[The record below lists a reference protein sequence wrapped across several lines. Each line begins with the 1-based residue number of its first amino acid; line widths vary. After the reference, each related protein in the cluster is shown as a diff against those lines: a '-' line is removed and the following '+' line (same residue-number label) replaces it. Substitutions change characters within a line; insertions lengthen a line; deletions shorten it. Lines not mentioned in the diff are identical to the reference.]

1 VDLDWAGVSSIL
13 GVVAFFGLLLQASRR
28 RLSWLRRP
36 AYILSRLEVDP
47 DGGLDAW
54 LILRNGGRDSG
65 YVSSFF
71 LEAHI
76 NPTYFECREQERWET
91 AQLIANTA
99 EDALATI
106 PPGDTIKR
114 CRLRVVKLD
123 AQTRFIPPHEELR
136 ICREIITLGVK
147 MRVKLDTSEG
157 AIELFGRSLGHPVA
171 IERVPVARRVSRLLC
186 W

>member
-1 VDLDWAGVSSIL
+1 VDLDWSGVSSIL

-47 DGGLDAW
+47 VGGLDAW

-65 YVSSFF
+65 YLSSFF
-71 LEAHI
+71 VEAHI
-76 NPTYFECREQERWET
+76 DLRHLQREEEEKWQA
-91 AQLIANTA
+91 AQLLVNTA
-99 EDALATI
+99 EDALTTI

-123 AQTRFIPPHEELR
+123 ASTRFIPLEEEAR
-136 ICREIITLGVK
+136 ICRDIIVWGANIHA
-147 MRVKLDTSEG
+147 KLETSEG
-157 AIELFGRSLGHPVA
+157 AIELFGWSLGHPVA
-171 IERVPVARRVSRLLC
+171 IERVPLARRVSRLVY